1 MRGYYEMPQE
11 TAATIESRIPAP
23 LSPDKP
29 MLRRPWPYLAGAAGV
44 AVAAV
49 LVIFAA
55 RNAHTIGCLVGQTTL
70 GDRTTSLHNA
80 FVDVYNRDFDAID
93 ACTSL
98 DCEKTPKLEIAAS
111 LKTYN
116 DGLDK
121 ICWPNK
127 YKAEVMALKEANIAM
142 ADAFAN
148 WATANTQ
155 DEDKTL
161 QYAAKQQDNR
171 QGVADDILSHD
182 LGVPLATPAPS

>member
-1 MRGYYEMPQE
+1 V
-11 TAATIESRIPAP
+11 
-23 LSPDKP
+23 
-29 MLRRPWPYLAGAAGV
+29 V
-44 AVAAV
+44 AVI
-49 LVIFAA
+49 LVILAA
-55 RNAHTIGCLVGQTTL
+55 RSAHTIGCLVSQRTL
-70 GDRTTSLHNA
+70 GPRMTTLHNA
-80 FVDVYNRDFDAID
+80 FVDVYNRDFNAID

-127 YKAEVMALKEANIAM
+127 YKAEVTALKEANIAM

-171 QGVADDILSHD
+171 QGVADDIRSHD
-182 LGVPLATPAPS
+182 LGVPLATSAPS